1 MKVCIFGGSFNPV
14 HNEHV
19 KMAVSVIKELGLD
32 KLIIMPTFVA
42 PHKQGSVVVSGFHR
56 KNMLELAFSSFD
68 RVSVESFDG
77 LLVDFLKSKKTAN
90 NIRGIRNDEDLKYE
104 EGMCAKNKELYPEIK
119 NHYIYADDNMK
130 SVSSTRVKQLKNDGF
145 EEWKD
150 LLPEEVLKFLLSRL

>member
-56 KNMLELAFSSFD
+56 KNMLELAFSGIKG
-68 RVSVESFDG
+68 VES
-77 LLVDFLKSKKTAN
+77 S
-90 NIRGIRNDEDLKYE
+90 
-104 EGMCAKNKELYPEIK
+104 
-119 NHYIYADDNMK
+119 
-130 SVSSTRVKQLKNDGF
+130 
-145 EEWKD
+145 
-150 LLPEEVLKFLLSRL
+150 